1 MQAFYHPCL
10 LYSIFYFTSEIN
22 VIELSFTIIKDYE
35 NIADE
40 INNKVNKI
48 KSPTVYPWYIWNFCM
63 RQIVFKLE
71 DRVQSIQ
78 VFLKIFLRN
87 FMSLST
93 LLVSPLSWGKTYQR
107 EKAKEWVS
115 LLEEIMSDKRIDPM
129 IKIQFITEHLRKPEE
144 EKIFSN
150 LKNIHDDF
158 GFCCDFEHER
168 TRIMRMVA
176 KASSTITSIRQAINV

>member
-22 VIELSFTIIKDYE
+22 VIELSFTVIKDYE

-71 DRVQSIQ
+71 DRVKRHTGIS
-78 VFLKIFLRN
+78 KN
-87 FMSLST
+87 FSKKFYEPFNI
-93 LLVSPLSWGKTYQR
+93 VSFAAIVGKTYQR

-144 EKIFSN
+144 EKIFSD